1 MIRRFGGLKIM
12 ARLPAATKR
21 STAETAKFIEKTTET
36 ATLQH
41 CNTETPK
48 HCKII
53 A

>member
-12 ARLPAATKR
+12 ARLPAPTKR

-36 ATLQH
+36 ATLQ
-41 CNTETPK
+41 TETPK